1 MHITD
6 DLDRPV
12 SDYNPILDNEVDIDA
27 PYIDWDF
34 IEDTEDIDIPNNG
47 VYDTLYYID
56 EPILTVNQVSEIEIR
71 FYTTVNPN
79 ENYRVGQR
87 HIKGKVQDIKRVNS
101 EETTNSGYSLKFDAS
116 KEWNGKIS
124 TVKIDQEYVDVT
136 KTRCIAIIYFNE
148 EGETIK
154 ELIIPIDDWFSPKVY
169 LNSSLSVEK
178 PDQYPFKVDDI
189 VDTTVYVKED
199 YQDGNAIKHR
209 VVEKQYTGRIQEIS
223 MVKREYTTTDE
234 NNIEKRNT
242 IYYYLIKL
250 DISKEY
256 DYYMITIASTVIKE
270 MTLHELPPEEP

>member
-27 PYIDWDF
+27 PYIDWDLV
-34 IEDTEDIDIPNNG
+34 EDTEDIDIPNNG

-87 HIKGKVQDIKRVNS
+87 HIKGRVQDIKKVNS

-154 ELIIPIDDWFSPKVY
+154 ELIIPIEEWFSPKVY

-189 VDTTVYVKED
+189 VDTTVYIKED
-199 YQDGNAIKHR
+199 YQNNNAIRYK

>member
-71 FYTTVNPN
+71 FYTTINPN

-136 KTRCIAIIYFNE
+136 KTKCIAIIYFNE

>member
-71 FYTTVNPN
+71 FYTTINPN

-136 KTRCIAIIYFNE
+136 KTKCIAIIYFNE

-270 MTLHELPPEEP
+270 MALHELPPEEP

>member
-27 PYIDWDF
+27 PYIDWDLV
-34 IEDTEDIDIPNNG
+34 EDTEDIDIPNNG

-87 HIKGKVQDIKRVNS
+87 HIKGKVQDIKKVNS

-154 ELIIPIDDWFSPKVY
+154 ELIIPIEEWFSPKVY

-199 YQDGNAIKHR
+199 YQDGNATKYKI
-209 VVEKQYTGRIQEIS
+209 VEKQYTGRIEEIS

>member
-34 IEDTEDIDIPNNG
+34 VEDAEDIDIPNNG

-87 HIKGKVQDIKRVNS
+87 HIKGRVQDIKKVNS

-148 EGETIK
+148 EGETIR
-154 ELIIPIDDWFSPKVY
+154 ELIVPIEEWFSPKVY

-199 YQDGNAIKHR
+199 YQDGNATKYK

-223 MVKREYTTTDE
+223 MVKREYITTDE

>member
-34 IEDTEDIDIPNNG
+34 VEDTEDIDIPNNG

-87 HIKGKVQDIKRVNS
+87 HIKGRVQDIKKVNS

-124 TVKIDQEYVDVT
+124 TVKIDREYVDVT
-136 KTRCIAIIYFNE
+136 KTKCIVIIYFNE
-148 EGETIK
+148 EGETIR
-154 ELIIPIDDWFSPKVY
+154 ELIVPIEEWFSPKVY

-199 YQDGNAIKHR
+199 YQDGNATKYK

>member
-27 PYIDWDF
+27 PYIDWDLV
-34 IEDTEDIDIPNNG
+34 EDTEDIDIPNNG

-87 HIKGKVQDIKRVNS
+87 HIKGKVQDIKKVNS
-101 EETTNSGYSLKFDAS
+101 EDTTNSGYSLKFDAS

-189 VDTTVYVKED
+189 VYTTVYVKED

>member
-6 DLDRPV
+6 DLDRPI

-34 IEDTEDIDIPNNG
+34 VEDTEDIDIPNNG

-87 HIKGKVQDIKRVNS
+87 HIKGRVQDIKKVNS

-124 TVKIDQEYVDVT
+124 TVKIDREYVDVT
-136 KTRCIAIIYFNE
+136 KTKCIAIIYFNE
-148 EGETIK
+148 EGETIR
-154 ELIIPIDDWFSPKVY
+154 ELIVPIEEWFSPKVY

-189 VDTTVYVKED
+189 VDTTIYVKED
-199 YQDGNAIKHR
+199 YQDGNATKYK

>member
-87 HIKGKVQDIKRVNS
+87 HIKGRVQDIKKVNS

-178 PDQYPFKVDDI
+178 PDHYPFKVDDI

>member
-34 IEDTEDIDIPNNG
+34 VEDTEDIDIPNNG

-87 HIKGKVQDIKRVNS
+87 HIKGRVQDIKKVNS

-124 TVKIDQEYVDVT
+124 TVKIDREYVDVT
-136 KTRCIAIIYFNE
+136 KTKCIAIIYFNE
-148 EGETIK
+148 EGETIR
-154 ELIIPIDDWFSPKVY
+154 ELIIPIEEWFSPKVY

-189 VDTTVYVKED
+189 VDTTIYVKED
-199 YQDGNAIKHR
+199 YQDGNATKYK

>member
-34 IEDTEDIDIPNNG
+34 VEDTEDIDIPNNG

-87 HIKGKVQDIKRVNS
+87 HIKGRVQDIKKVNS

>member
-12 SDYNPILDNEVDIDA
+12 SDYNPILDNEVNIDA
-27 PYIDWDF
+27 PYIVWDF

-71 FYTTVNPN
+71 FYATVNPN

-87 HIKGKVQDIKRVNS
+87 HIKGRVQDIKKVNS

-178 PDQYPFKVDDI
+178 PDHYPFKVDDI

>member
-87 HIKGKVQDIKRVNS
+87 HIKGRVQDIKKVNS

-136 KTRCIAIIYFNE
+136 KTKCIAIIYFNE
-148 EGETIK
+148 EGETIR
-154 ELIIPIDDWFSPKVY
+154 ELIVPIEEWFSPKIY

-189 VDTTVYVKED
+189 VDTTIYVKED
-199 YQDGNAIKHR
+199 YQDGNATKYK
-209 VVEKQYTGRIQEIS
+209 VLEKQYTGRIQEIS

>member
-34 IEDTEDIDIPNNG
+34 VEDTEDIDIPNNG

-87 HIKGKVQDIKRVNS
+87 HIKGRVQDIKKVNS

-136 KTRCIAIIYFNE
+136 KTKCIAIIYFNE
-148 EGETIK
+148 EGETIR
-154 ELIIPIDDWFSPKVY
+154 ELIVPIEEWFSPKVY

-199 YQDGNAIKHR
+199 YQDGNATKYK

>member
-199 YQDGNAIKHR
+199 YQDGNTIKHR

>member
-34 IEDTEDIDIPNNG
+34 VEDTEDIDIPNNG

-87 HIKGKVQDIKRVNS
+87 HIKGRVQDIKKVNS

-148 EGETIK
+148 EGETIR
-154 ELIIPIDDWFSPKVY
+154 ELIIPIEEWFSPKVY

-189 VDTTVYVKED
+189 VDTTVYIKED
-199 YQDGNAIKHR
+199 YQDGNATKYK

>member
-34 IEDTEDIDIPNNG
+34 VEDTEDIDIPNNG

-87 HIKGKVQDIKRVNS
+87 HIKGRVQDIKKVNS

-136 KTRCIAIIYFNE
+136 KTKCIAIIYFNE
-148 EGETIK
+148 EGETIR
-154 ELIIPIDDWFSPKVY
+154 ELIVPIEEWFSPKVY

-189 VDTTVYVKED
+189 VDTTIYVKED

-209 VVEKQYTGRIQEIS
+209 VVEKQYIGRIQEIS

>member
-34 IEDTEDIDIPNNG
+34 VEDTEDIDIPNNG

-87 HIKGKVQDIKRVNS
+87 HIKGRVQDIKKVNS

-148 EGETIK
+148 EGETIR
-154 ELIIPIDDWFSPKVY
+154 ELIVPIEEWFSPKVY

-189 VDTTVYVKED
+189 VDTIIYVKED
-199 YQDGNAIKHR
+199 YQDGNATKYK

>member
-34 IEDTEDIDIPNNG
+34 VEDTEDIDIPNNG

-87 HIKGKVQDIKRVNS
+87 HIKGRVQDIKKVNS

-136 KTRCIAIIYFNE
+136 KTKCIAIIYFNE
-148 EGETIK
+148 EGETIR
-154 ELIIPIDDWFSPKVY
+154 ELIVPIEEWFSPKVY

-189 VDTTVYVKED
+189 VDTTIYVKED
-199 YQDGNAIKHR
+199 YQDGNATKYK

>member
-34 IEDTEDIDIPNNG
+34 VEDTEDIDIPNNG

-87 HIKGKVQDIKRVNS
+87 HIKGRVQDIKKVNS

-148 EGETIK
+148 EGETIR
-154 ELIIPIDDWFSPKVY
+154 ELIVPIEEWFSPKVY

-189 VDTTVYVKED
+189 VDTAIYVKED

>member
-71 FYTTVNPN
+71 FYTTINPN

-124 TVKIDQEYVDVT
+124 TVKIDQEYVDIT

>member
-27 PYIDWDF
+27 PYIDWDLV
-34 IEDTEDIDIPNNG
+34 EDTEDIDIPNNG

-136 KTRCIAIIYFNE
+136 KTKCIAIIYFNE

-154 ELIIPIDDWFSPKVY
+154 ELIIPIEEWFSPKVY

-189 VDTTVYVKED
+189 VDTTIYIKED
-199 YQDGNAIKHR
+199 YQDGNTIKHR

>member
-34 IEDTEDIDIPNNG
+34 VEDTEDIDIPNNG

-87 HIKGKVQDIKRVNS
+87 HIKGRVQDIKKVNS
-101 EETTNSGYSLKFDAS
+101 EETTNSGYFLKFDAS

-136 KTRCIAIIYFNE
+136 KTKCIAIIYFNE

-154 ELIIPIDDWFSPKVY
+154 ELIIPIEEWFSPKVY

-189 VDTTVYVKED
+189 VDTTIYVKED

>member
-34 IEDTEDIDIPNNG
+34 VEDTEDIDIPNNG

-87 HIKGKVQDIKRVNS
+87 HIKGRVQDIKKVNS

-124 TVKIDQEYVDVT
+124 TVKIDREYVDVT
-136 KTRCIAIIYFNE
+136 KTKCIAIIYFNE
-148 EGETIK
+148 EGETIR
-154 ELIIPIDDWFSPKVY
+154 ELIVPIEEWFSPKVY

-199 YQDGNAIKHR
+199 YQDGNTTKYKVI
-209 VVEKQYTGRIQEIS
+209 EKQYTGRIQEIS

>member
-71 FYTTVNPN
+71 FYTTINPN

-178 PDQYPFKVDDI
+178 PDHYPFKVDDI

-209 VVEKQYTGRIQEIS
+209 VVEKQYTGRIQELS

>member
-27 PYIDWDF
+27 PYIDWDLV
-34 IEDTEDIDIPNNG
+34 EDTEDIDIPNNG

-71 FYTTVNPN
+71 FYTTINPN

-178 PDQYPFKVDDI
+178 PDHYPFKVDDI
-189 VDTTVYVKED
+189 VDTAVYVKED

>member
-34 IEDTEDIDIPNNG
+34 VEDTEDIDIPNNG

-71 FYTTVNPN
+71 FYTTINPN

-136 KTRCIAIIYFNE
+136 KTKCIAIIYFNE
-148 EGETIK
+148 EGETIR
-154 ELIIPIDDWFSPKVY
+154 ELIVPIEEWFSPKVY

-189 VDTTVYVKED
+189 VDTTIYVKED

-209 VVEKQYTGRIQEIS
+209 VVEKQYIGRIQEIS

>member
-87 HIKGKVQDIKRVNS
+87 HIKGRVQDIKKVNS

-124 TVKIDQEYVDVT
+124 TVKIDREYVDVT

-148 EGETIK
+148 EGETIR
-154 ELIIPIDDWFSPKVY
+154 ELIVPIEEWFSPKVY

-209 VVEKQYTGRIQEIS
+209 IVEKQYTGRIQEIS

>member
-6 DLDRPV
+6 ALDRPV

-71 FYTTVNPN
+71 FYTTINPN

>member
-87 HIKGKVQDIKRVNS
+87 HIKGRVQDIKKVNS

-136 KTRCIAIIYFNE
+136 KTKCIAIIYFNE
-148 EGETIK
+148 EGETIR
-154 ELIIPIDDWFSPKVY
+154 ELIVPIEEWFSPKVY

-199 YQDGNAIKHR
+199 YQDGNTTKYK
-209 VVEKQYTGRIQEIS
+209 VLEKQYTGRIQEIS

>member
-34 IEDTEDIDIPNNG
+34 VEDTEDIDIPNNG

-87 HIKGKVQDIKRVNS
+87 HIKGRVQDIKKVNS

-124 TVKIDQEYVDVT
+124 TVKIDQEYVNVT
-136 KTRCIAIIYFNE
+136 KTKCIAIIYFNE
-148 EGETIK
+148 EGETIR
-154 ELIIPIDDWFSPKVY
+154 ELIVPIEEWFSPKVY

-199 YQDGNAIKHR
+199 YQDGNATKYK

>member
-56 EPILTVNQVSEIEIR
+56 EPILTVSQVSEIEIR

>member
-34 IEDTEDIDIPNNG
+34 VEDTEDIDIPNNG

-87 HIKGKVQDIKRVNS
+87 HIKGRVQDIKKVNS

-136 KTRCIAIIYFNE
+136 KTKCIAIIYFNE
-148 EGETIK
+148 EGETIR
-154 ELIIPIDDWFSPKVY
+154 ELIIPIEEWFSPKVY

-189 VDTTVYVKED
+189 VDTTIYIKED
-199 YQDGNAIKHR
+199 YQDGNATKYK

-242 IYYYLIKL
+242 LYYYLIKL

>member
-71 FYTTVNPN
+71 FYTTINPN

-178 PDQYPFKVDDI
+178 PDHYPFKVDDI

>member
-34 IEDTEDIDIPNNG
+34 VEDTEDIDIPNNG

-87 HIKGKVQDIKRVNS
+87 HIKGRVQDIKKVNS

-136 KTRCIAIIYFNE
+136 KTKCIAIIYFNE

-154 ELIIPIDDWFSPKVY
+154 ELIIPIEEWFSPKVY

-199 YQDGNAIKHR
+199 YQDGNATKYKI
-209 VVEKQYTGRIQEIS
+209 VEKQYTGRIEEIS

>member
-27 PYIDWDF
+27 PYIDWDLV
-34 IEDTEDIDIPNNG
+34 EDTEDIDIPNNG

-71 FYTTVNPN
+71 FYTTINPN

>member
-56 EPILTVNQVSEIEIR
+56 EPILTVSQVSEIEIR

-79 ENYRVGQR
+79 ESYRVGQR
-87 HIKGKVQDIKRVNS
+87 HIKGKVQDMKRVNS